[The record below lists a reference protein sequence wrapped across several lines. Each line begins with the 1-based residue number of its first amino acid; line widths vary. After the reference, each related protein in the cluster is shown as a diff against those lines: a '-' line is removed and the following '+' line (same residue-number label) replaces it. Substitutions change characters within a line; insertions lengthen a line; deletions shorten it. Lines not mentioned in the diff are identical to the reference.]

1 MLSPTFPPWL
11 HWQPRTTPPSLQ
23 AGALHLW
30 RINADAPLANL
41 DALSERILSSAE
53 CARAAR
59 LRIPMLRQR
68 FLKTHLISRRIF
80 ATYLDYA
87 PQMIVFDYSPTGK
100 PRILT
105 PATTLEF
112 NLSTTGDLSLLAVR
126 LDEPLGLDCELL
138 RESVDVIGIARRMFG
153 VKEAERLA
161 RLHGKEQQLAFYLAW
176 TALEA
181 RVKRDG
187 RGLSGYRQ
195 MDAPDIDL
203 YQAHARADAVCA
215 LAGRALPQPHDWL
228 TLLWQD

>member
-1 MLSPTFPPWL
+1 L
-11 HWQPRTTPPSLQ
+11 HWRSCAAPPSLQ
-23 AGALHLW
+23 AGELHLW
-30 RINADAPLANL
+30 RIDADAPLAHL
-41 DALSERILSSAE
+41 DALGERILSSAE
-53 CARAAR
+53 RARAAR
-59 LRIPMLRQR
+59 LRLPKLRRR
-68 FLKTHLISRRIF
+68 FILTHLVSRQIF
-80 ATYLDYA
+80 AGYLDCA
-87 PQMIVFDYSPTGK
+87 PQALVFNYSPTGK
-100 PRILT
+100 PGIQA
-105 PATTLEF
+105 PNSALEF
-112 NLSTTGDLSLLAVR
+112 NLSTTGDLALLAVR